1 MMITLSLI
9 DKLIRL
15 RSGESLPSSA
25 LRGEWVEELLSDGV
39 LISRSHGSRSS
50 IIAASP
56 KTLEQSLMHI
66 NERLGH
72 LDKMKETLDA
82 ETTRS
87 EQAAETGNSKLVT
100 ARSCPGFPVN
110 SYVPITCSLN
120 GKELVVNPQEGTFLF
135 IADWHSFAIPDDVT
149 VVNIENMENFRLI
162 RRQQSLFASA
172 LAGKRLLF
180 VSRYPQS
187 SDLRTWLQTIP
198 NQYVHFGDFDLA
210 GIHIFLTEFQKH
222 LGARASFL
230 IPKDIAERLQ
240 HGSSERYNE
249 QYPKFCH
256 LTSNIQPLQQ
266 LIDTLHKYHRCYDQE
281 GYIENASSTD
291 LHLDV
296 SSK

>member
-1 MMITLSLI
+1 MKITPSLV

-39 LISRSHGSRSS
+39 LINRSHGSRNS

-56 KTLEQSLMHI
+56 ETLEQSLMHI

-87 EQAAETGNSKLVT
+87 EQAAGTGNSKLVT
-100 ARSCPGFPVN
+100 ARSCPGFSVN
-110 SYVPITCSLN
+110 SYEPIICCLN

-135 IADWHSFAIPDDVT
+135 IADWHSFAIPYDVT

-230 IPKDIAERLQ
+230 IPQDIEQRIK
-240 HGSSERYNE
+240 HGSAERYND
-249 QYPKFCH
+249 QYPKYSH

-281 GYIENASSTD
+281 GYIENSLTE
-291 LHLDV
+291 HHFI
-296 SSK
+296 

>member
-1 MMITLSLI
+1 MKITSSLI

-56 KTLEQSLMHI
+56 ETLEQSLRHTD
-66 NERLGH
+66 ERLGN
-72 LDKMKETLDA
+72 LDKMKETLDT
-82 ETTRS
+82 ESTRS
-87 EQAAETGNSKLVT
+87 GQAAETGNSKLVT
-100 ARSCPGFPVN
+100 TRSCPGFPVN
-110 SYVPITCSLN
+110 SYEPITCSLS
-120 GKELVVNPQEGTFLF
+120 GKELVVNPQEGTFIF
-135 IADWHSFAIPDDVT
+135 ITDWHYFAIPEDVT

-162 RRQQSLFASA
+162 RRQQALFSSA
-172 LAGKRLLF
+172 LPGKRLLF

-222 LGARASFL
+222 LGTRASFL
-230 IPKDIAERLQ
+230 IPQDIEQRIK
-240 HGSSERYNE
+240 HGSAERYND
-249 QYPKFCH
+249 QYQN
-256 LTSNIQPLQQ
+256 L
-266 LIDTLHKYHRCYDQE
+266 
-281 GYIENASSTD
+281 EN
-291 LHLDV
+291 
-296 SSK
+296 

>member
-1 MMITLSLI
+1 MKITSSLV

-50 IIAASP
+50 MIAASP
-56 KTLEQSLMHI
+56 ETLEQSLMHI

-110 SYVPITCSLN
+110 SYEPIICCLN
-120 GKELVVNPQEGTFLF
+120 GEELVVNPQEGTFLF
-135 IADWHSFAIPDDVT
+135 IADWHSFAIPYDVT

-222 LGARASFL
+222 LGARSSFL
-230 IPKDIAERLQ
+230 IPKDIEQRIK
-240 HGSSERYNE
+240 HGSAERYND
-249 QYPKFCH
+249 QYPKYCH

-281 GYIENASSTD
+281 GYIENSLTEN
-291 LHLDV
+291 HPI
-296 SSK
+296 

>member
-1 MMITLSLI
+1 MKITSSLI

-39 LISRSHGSRSS
+39 LFSRSHGSRSS

-56 KTLEQSLMHI
+56 EALEQNLMHI
-66 NERLGH
+66 NERLGN

-110 SYVPITCSLN
+110 SYEPIICCLN

-135 IADWHSFAIPDDVT
+135 IADWHLFAIPYDVT

-230 IPKDIAERLQ
+230 IPQDIEQRIK
-240 HGSSERYNE
+240 HGSAERYND
-249 QYPKFCH
+249 QYPKYCH

-281 GYIENASSTD
+281 GYIENSLTE
-291 LHLDV
+291 HHFI
-296 SSK
+296 

>member
-1 MMITLSLI
+1 MKITPSLV

-39 LISRSHGSRSS
+39 LINRSHGSRNS

-56 KTLEQSLMHI
+56 ETLEQSLMHI

-87 EQAAETGNSKLVT
+87 EQAAGTGNSKLVT
-100 ARSCPGFPVN
+100 ARSCPGFSVN
-110 SYVPITCSLN
+110 SYEPIICCLN

-135 IADWHSFAIPDDVT
+135 IADWHSFAIPYDVT

-230 IPKDIAERLQ
+230 IPQDIEQRIK
-240 HGSSERYNE
+240 HGSAERYND
-249 QYPKFCH
+249 QYPKYSH

-281 GYIENASSTD
+281 GYIENSLTEH
-291 LHLDV
+291 HLI
-296 SSK
+296 

>member
-1 MMITLSLI
+1 MKITSSLI

-15 RSGESLPSSA
+15 RSGESLPSSV

-39 LISRSHGSRSS
+39 LISRSHGSRSC

-56 KTLEQSLMHI
+56 DTLEQSLIHI

-100 ARSCPGFPVN
+100 SRSCPGFPVN
-110 SYVPITCSLN
+110 SYEPITCSLN
-120 GKELVVNPQEGTFLF
+120 GKQLVVNPQEGTFLF
-135 IADWHSFAIPDDVT
+135 ITDWQSFTIPTDVT
-149 VVNIENMENFRLI
+149 IVNIENMENFRLI
-162 RRQQSLFASA
+162 RQQKALFASI
-172 LAGKRLLF
+172 LAEKHLLF

-210 GIHIFLTEFQKH
+210 GIHIFLTEFQKY
-222 LGARASFL
+222 LGTRASFL
-230 IPKDIAERLQ
+230 IPQDIEQRIK
-240 HGSSERYNE
+240 HGSAERYND
-249 QYPKFCH
+249 QYSKFCH
-256 LTSNIQPLQQ
+256 LTSNIPTLQQ
-266 LIDTLHKYHRCYDQE
+266 LIDMLHKYHRCYDQE
-281 GYIENASSTD
+281 GYIEKSLTEQ
-291 LHLDV
+291 HLI
-296 SSK
+296 

>member
-1 MMITLSLI
+1 MKITSSLI

-39 LISRSHGSRSS
+39 LISRSPGSRSC

-56 KTLEQSLMHI
+56 DTLEQSLMHI

-82 ETTRS
+82 EVTRS

-110 SYVPITCSLN
+110 SYEPIICCLN
-120 GKELVVNPQEGTFLF
+120 GKELVVNPQEGIFLF
-135 IADWHSFAIPDDVT
+135 IADWHSFAIPADVT

-222 LGARASFL
+222 LGTRASFL
-230 IPKDIAERLQ
+230 IPQDIEQRIK
-240 HGSSERYNE
+240 HGSAERYND

-256 LTSNIQPLQQ
+256 LTSNIPPLQQ
-266 LIDTLHKYHRCYDQE
+266 LIDMLHKYHRCYDQE
-281 GYIENASSTD
+281 GYIEKK
-291 LHLDV
+291 L
-296 SSK
+296 

>member
-1 MMITLSLI
+1 MKITSSLV

-39 LISRSHGSRSS
+39 LISRSYGSRSS

-82 ETTRS
+82 EATRS
-87 EQAAETGNSKLVT
+87 EQAAGTGNSKLVT

-110 SYVPITCSLN
+110 SYEPIICCLN
-120 GKELVVNPQEGTFLF
+120 GEELVVNPQEGTFLF

-230 IPKDIAERLQ
+230 IPQDIEQRIKHGSAERY
-240 HGSSERYNE
+240 HD
-249 QYPKFCH
+249 QYPKYGH

-281 GYIENASSTD
+281 GYIENSLTEH
-291 LHLDV
+291 HLI
-296 SSK
+296 

>member
-1 MMITLSLI
+1 MKITSSLI

-39 LISRSHGSRSS
+39 LISRSHGSRSC
-50 IIAASP
+50 IIADSP
-56 KTLEQSLMHI
+56 DTLEQSLMHI

-82 ETTRS
+82 EVTRS
-87 EQAAETGNSKLVT
+87 EQVAETGNSKLVT

-110 SYVPITCSLN
+110 SYEPIICGLN

-135 IADWHSFAIPDDVT
+135 IADWHSFAIPADVT

-162 RRQQSLFASA
+162 RRQQSLFVSA

-210 GIHIFLTEFQKH
+210 GIHIFLTEFQKY
-222 LGARASFL
+222 LGTRASFL
-230 IPKDIAERLQ
+230 IPQDIEQRIK
-240 HGSSERYNE
+240 HGSAERYND

-256 LTSNIQPLQQ
+256 LTSNIPPLQQ
-266 LIDTLHKYHRCYDQE
+266 LIDMLHEYHRCYDQE
-281 GYIENASSTD
+281 GYIENSLTE
-291 LHLDV
+291 HQIT
-296 SSK
+296 

>member
-1 MMITLSLI
+1 MKITSSLI

-15 RSGESLPSSA
+15 RSGESLPSSV

-39 LISRSHGSRSS
+39 LISRSHGSRSC

-56 KTLEQSLMHI
+56 DTLEQSLIHI

-100 ARSCPGFPVN
+100 SRSCPGFPVN
-110 SYVPITCSLN
+110 SYEPITCSLN
-120 GKELVVNPQEGTFLF
+120 GKQLVVNPQEGTFLF
-135 IADWHSFAIPDDVT
+135 ITDWQSFTIPTDVT
-149 VVNIENMENFRLI
+149 IVNIENMENFRLI
-162 RRQQSLFASA
+162 RQQKALFASI
-172 LAGKRLLF
+172 LAEKHLLF

-210 GIHIFLTEFQKH
+210 GIHIFLTEFQKR
-222 LGARASFL
+222 LGTRASFL
-230 IPKDIAERLQ
+230 IPQDIEQRIK
-240 HGSSERYNE
+240 HGSAERYND

-256 LTSNIQPLQQ
+256 LTSKIPPLQQ
-266 LIDTLHKYHRCYDQE
+266 LIDMLHKYHRCYDQE
-281 GYIENASSTD
+281 GYIEKSLTEH
-291 LHLDV
+291 HLI
-296 SSK
+296 

>member
-1 MMITLSLI
+1 MKITSSLV

-39 LISRSHGSRSS
+39 LISRSYGSRSS

-82 ETTRS
+82 EATRS
-87 EQAAETGNSKLVT
+87 EQAAGTGNSKLVT

-110 SYVPITCSLN
+110 SYEPIICCLN
-120 GKELVVNPQEGTFLF
+120 GKELVINPQEGTFLF
-135 IADWHSFAIPDDVT
+135 IADWHSFAIPYDVT

-230 IPKDIAERLQ
+230 IPQDIEQRIKHGSAERY
-240 HGSSERYNE
+240 HD
-249 QYPKFCH
+249 QYPKYGH

-281 GYIENASSTD
+281 GYIENSLTEH
-291 LHLDV
+291 HLI
-296 SSK
+296 

>member
-1 MMITLSLI
+1 MKITSSLI

-56 KTLEQSLMHI
+56 ETLEQSLMHI

-72 LDKMKETLDA
+72 LDKMKETLDTEA
-82 ETTRS
+82 TRS
-87 EQAAETGNSKLVT
+87 EQASSTGNSKLVMT
-100 ARSCPGFPVN
+100 RSCPGFPVN
-110 SYVPITCSLN
+110 SYEPITCCLN
-120 GKELVVNPQEGTFLF
+120 GKELVVNPQESTFLF

-172 LAGKRLLF
+172 LAGKRVLF

-187 SDLRTWLQTIP
+187 SDLRAWLQTIP
-198 NQYVHFGDFDLA
+198 NHYVHFGDFDLA

-230 IPKDIAERLQ
+230 IPQDIEQRIKY
-240 HGSSERYNE
+240 GSAERYNN

-281 GYIENASSTD
+281 GYIENSLTE
-291 LHLDV
+291 HHIT
-296 SSK
+296 

>member
-1 MMITLSLI
+1 MKITSSLV

-39 LISRSHGSRSS
+39 LISRSYGSRSS

-82 ETTRS
+82 EATRS
-87 EQAAETGNSKLVT
+87 EQAAGTGNSKLVT

-110 SYVPITCSLN
+110 SYEPIICCLN
-120 GKELVVNPQEGTFLF
+120 GEELVVNPQEGTFLF
-135 IADWHSFAIPDDVT
+135 IADWHSFAIPYDVT

-230 IPKDIAERLQ
+230 IPQDIEQRIK
-240 HGSSERYNE
+240 HGSAERYND
-249 QYPKFCH
+249 QYPKYCH

-281 GYIENASSTD
+281 GYIENSLTEH
-291 LHLDV
+291 HLI
-296 SSK
+296 

>member
-1 MMITLSLI
+1 MKITSSLI

-15 RSGESLPSSA
+15 RSGESLPSSV

-39 LISRSHGSRSS
+39 LISRSHGSRSC

-56 KTLEQSLMHI
+56 DTLEQSLIHI

-100 ARSCPGFPVN
+100 SRSCPGFPVN
-110 SYVPITCSLN
+110 SYEPITCSLN
-120 GKELVVNPQEGTFLF
+120 GKQLVVNPQEGTFLF
-135 IADWHSFAIPDDVT
+135 ITDWQSFTIPTDVT
-149 VVNIENMENFRLI
+149 IVNIENMENFRLI
-162 RRQQSLFASA
+162 RQQKALFASI
-172 LAGKRLLF
+172 LAEKHLLF

-210 GIHIFLTEFQKH
+210 GIHIFLTEFQKY
-222 LGARASFL
+222 LGTRASFL
-230 IPKDIAERLQ
+230 IPQDIEQRIK
-240 HGSSERYNE
+240 HGSAERYND

-256 LTSNIQPLQQ
+256 LTSNIPPLQQ
-266 LIDTLHKYHRCYDQE
+266 LIDMLHEYHRCYDQE
-281 GYIENASSTD
+281 GYIENSLTE
-291 LHLDV
+291 HHII
-296 SSK
+296 

>member
-1 MMITLSLI
+1 MKITSSLV

-39 LISRSHGSRSS
+39 LISRSYGSRSS

-56 KTLEQSLMHI
+56 ETFEQSLMHI

-82 ETTRS
+82 EATRS
-87 EQAAETGNSKLVT
+87 EQAAGTGNSKLVT

-110 SYVPITCSLN
+110 SYEPIICCLN
-120 GKELVVNPQEGTFLF
+120 GEELVVNPQEGTFLF
-135 IADWHSFAIPDDVT
+135 IADWHSFAIPYDVT

-222 LGARASFL
+222 LGTRASFL
-230 IPKDIAERLQ
+230 IPQDIEQRIKHGSAERY
-240 HGSSERYNE
+240 HD
-249 QYPKFCH
+249 QYPKYGH

-281 GYIENASSTD
+281 GYIENSLTEH
-291 LHLDV
+291 HLI
-296 SSK
+296 

>member
-1 MMITLSLI
+1 MKITSSLI

-56 KTLEQSLMHI
+56 ETLEQSLRHTD
-66 NERLGH
+66 ERLGN
-72 LDKMKETLDA
+72 LDKMKETLDT
-82 ETTRS
+82 ESTRS
-87 EQAAETGNSKLVT
+87 GQAVETGNSKLVT
-100 ARSCPGFPVN
+100 TRSCPGFPVN
-110 SYVPITCSLN
+110 SYEPITCSLS
-120 GKELVVNPQEGTFLF
+120 GKELVVNPQEGIFIF
-135 IADWHSFAIPDDVT
+135 IADWHYFAIPEDVT

-162 RRQQSLFASA
+162 RRQQALFSSA
-172 LAGKRLLF
+172 LPGKRLLF

-222 LGARASFL
+222 LGTRASFL
-230 IPKDIAERLQ
+230 IPQDIEQRIK
-240 HGSSERYNE
+240 HGSAERYND
-249 QYPKFCH
+249 QYQKFRK
-256 LTSNIQPLQQ
+256 LKSDILPLQQ

-281 GYIENASSTD
+281 GYIENS
-291 LHLDV
+291 LKEHHII
-296 SSK
+296 

>member
-1 MMITLSLI
+1 MKITSSLI

-39 LISRSHGSRSS
+39 LISRSYGSRSS

-82 ETTRS
+82 EATRS
-87 EQAAETGNSKLVT
+87 EQAAGTGNSKLVT

-110 SYVPITCSLN
+110 SYEPIICCLN
-120 GKELVVNPQEGTFLF
+120 GKELVINPQEGTFLF
-135 IADWHSFAIPDDVT
+135 IADWHSFAIPYDVT

-230 IPKDIAERLQ
+230 IPRDIEQRIK
-240 HGSSERYNE
+240 HGSAERYND
-249 QYPKFCH
+249 QYPKYCH

-281 GYIENASSTD
+281 GYIENSLTEH
-291 LHLDV
+291 HLI
-296 SSK
+296 